1 MPHSFIFLLFLAMC
15 VDARQEL
22 DLKIGVAFTR
32 LMTRTYLD
40 AAKEKFR
47 LKDQTCISY
56 GPCQTPTLS
65 FCIKRHKEIQAFRA
79 QSIYHIIPNINI
91 DGYDVPFKWAGGEH
105 LTDQGELNK
114 MESAIKSAIKNN
126 GGTILEM
133 QENRKKVNR
142 PVGLNTVTL
151 LKACSKGL
159 GMSPVS
165 AMKAA
170 EHLYTSGY
178 ISYPRTETTA
188 YSPTFD
194 LIGALQVKYLYFIN
208 TPASVKI
215 VVLILCKLLK

>member
-1 MPHSFIFLLFLAMC
+1 MYIAMC

-40 AAKEKFR
+40 PAKEKFR

-79 QSIYHIIPNINI
+79 QAIYHVIPNIDI
-91 DGYDVPFKWAGGEH
+91 DVFDVPFKWSDGEH
-105 LTDQGELNK
+105 ITHQGELSK
-114 MESAIKSAIKNN
+114 MESAIKTAIREY
-126 GGTILEM
+126 GGTVVDIE
-133 QENRKKVNR
+133 ENRKKVNR
-142 PVGLNTVTL
+142 PLGLNTVTL

-159 GMSPVS
+159 GMSPVT

-194 LIGALQVKYLYFIN
+194 LIGALQVHYQLYIHN
-208 TPASVKI
+208 K
-215 VVLILCKLLK
+215 